1 MNWACTLS
9 MTEFTQTQGF
19 FTVWTVTF
27 WERDQNQQQKMDPKE
42 GIMGLIGRMLTSDGQ
57 QFILLGEPSIIIG
70 QTATW
75 TDFHIQLFLKP
86 LTVMTT
92 SQSHFLPREYKSYL
106 AEVTK
111 TGI

>member
-1 MNWACTLS
+1 
-9 MTEFTQTQGF
+9 
-19 FTVWTVTF
+19 
-27 WERDQNQQQKMDPKE
+27 
-42 GIMGLIGRMLTSDGQ
+42 MGLIGRMLTSDGQ